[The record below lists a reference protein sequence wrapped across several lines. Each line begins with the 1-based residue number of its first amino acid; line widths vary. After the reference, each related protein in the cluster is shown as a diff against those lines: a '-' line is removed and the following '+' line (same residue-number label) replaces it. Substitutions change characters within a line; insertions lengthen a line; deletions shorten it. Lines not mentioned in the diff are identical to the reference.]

1 MNKCNG
7 KPACEPDA
15 QGRERKC
22 NPETGRCKLTGG
34 KASTSGSNKCAGKP
48 ACEPDAQGRERK
60 CNPETGRC
68 KLTGNLSKDTN
79 RKYVDASTSR
89 TLFKVPKMTGG
100 KASKASGSNKTKAGS
115 SEKFT
120 ITYDALTEGLKSPE
134 EFTIKKNSL
143 KVNTNGHRERG
154 TKETKGH
161 LSDFFNAFRGAD
173 PGRKYTVVIF
183 NNQNIVGVPTYEGK
197 DALTIYRKCT
207 FKEESFPLQFVL
219 MYERQRYYLDLTT
232 AGNTYGSITM
242 TAYNGQDESNGTSLK
257 VIDETTGDMVEFDFP
272 AHPLYTTI

>member
-22 NPETGRCKLTGG
+22 NLETGRCKLTGG
-34 KASTSGSNKCAGKP
+34 KASKASGSNKCTGKP

-60 CNPETGRC
+60 CNPESGRC
-68 KLTGNLSKDTN
+68 KLTGKSKD
-79 RKYVDASTSR
+79 KKEASA
-89 TLFKVPKMTGG
+89 ME
-100 KASKASGSNKTKAGS
+100 AAAMKTKTPAKAKAAAGS
-115 SEKFT
+115 SKTKKPKFT

-154 TKETKGH
+154 TKETKGI
-161 LSDFFNAFRGAD
+161 LSDFFNAFLGGD

-207 FKEESFPLQFVL
+207 FKKESSPLQFVL
-219 MYERQRYYLDLTT
+219 MYERQRYYLDLST

-272 AHPLYTTI
+272 AHPL

>member
-1 MNKCNG
+1 MDKCNG

-34 KASTSGSNKCAGKP
+34 KASKASGSNKCAGKP

-68 KLTGNLSKDTN
+68 KLTG
-79 RKYVDASTSR
+79 

-100 KASKASGSNKTKAGS
+100 KASKASGNNKTKAGS
-115 SEKFT
+115 SDKFT

-161 LSDFFNAFRGAD
+161 LSDFFNAD

-232 AGNTYGSITM
+232 AGDTYGRITM
-242 TAYNGQDESNGTSLK
+242 TAYNGQDQSDGTSLK